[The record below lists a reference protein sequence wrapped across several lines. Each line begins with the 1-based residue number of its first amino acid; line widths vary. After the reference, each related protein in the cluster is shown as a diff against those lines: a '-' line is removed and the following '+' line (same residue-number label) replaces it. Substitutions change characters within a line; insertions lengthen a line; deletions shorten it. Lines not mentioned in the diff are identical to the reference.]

1 VLHSYSGGAALVPVY
16 ADLGLAFSFAGP
28 VGYPGAR
35 RPVEAARAVP
45 DEQLLA
51 ETDAPDQ
58 TPAPNRGQ
66 RCEPAHLVSVIEAL
80 AAARAATPERI
91 AELTARNAQRLFR
104 F

>member
-1 VLHSYSGGAALVPVY
+1 MR
-16 ADLGLAFSFAGP
+16 FSFAGP

-45 DEQLLA
+45 PELLLA

-58 TPAPNRGQ
+58 SPSEHRGA
-66 RCEPAHLVSVIEAL
+66 RNEPAHLPAVLRAL
-80 AAARAATPERI
+80 AAARGESPEAIAA
-91 AELTARNAQRLFR
+91 LTTTSARRLFG